1 VTIGPDAIEATD
13 QARVEPPLLVER
25 MGHIAVLTLN
35 RPDVRNAISPE
46 MACRLADAFEA
57 IDNNSDIRVAVLTGH
72 GEQAF
77 CSGGDLARTLPLLTG
92 ARQPSDD
99 WDRRFLGDPMVIA
112 RSSLRDAPLGKPLIA
127 AINGACLAGGM
138 EIVLGTDIRIAAEHA
153 VFALPE
159 AVHALIP
166 FAGALVRLPRQ
177 IPPAIAM
184 EMLLTGE
191 RISAQEAHRIGLL
204 NHVCPPD
211 QVMTRA
217 LAIAGKV
224 AANGPVAVREIKRA
238 VLASSGRGLQE
249 GYRIEDESMKR
260 VMATHDAREG
270 PLAFVE
276 KRRPVYHGQ

>member
-1 VTIGPDAIEATD
+1 MTNGSSVNEATD
-13 QARVEPPLLVER
+13 QSRGEPALLVER
-25 MGHIAVLTLN
+25 MEHIAVLTLN

-46 MACRLADAFEA
+46 MACRLADAFDV
-57 IDNNSDIRVAVLTGH
+57 IDNDANIRVAVLTGR
-72 GEQAF
+72 GNQAF
-77 CSGGDLARTLPLLTG
+77 CSGGDLARTLPLFTG

-99 WDRRFLGDPMVIA
+99 WDRRLIGDPMVMA
-112 RSSLRDAPLGKPLIA
+112 RSSLREAPLGKPLIA

-138 EIVLGTDIRIAAEHA
+138 EMVLGTDIRIAAEHA

-166 FAGALVRLPRQ
+166 FAGALVRLPKQ

-191 RISAQEAHRIGLL
+191 RISAQEAHRIGLV
-204 NHVCPPD
+204 NHVCRTD
-211 QVMTRA
+211 QVMA
-217 LAIAGKV
+217 LALAMAMKI
-224 AANGPVAVREIKRA
+224 AANGPIAVREIKRA
-238 VLASSGRGLQE
+238 VLASSGRSLHD

-260 VMATHDAREG
+260 VMATADAREG

-276 KRRPVYHGQ
+276 KRRPVFHGK